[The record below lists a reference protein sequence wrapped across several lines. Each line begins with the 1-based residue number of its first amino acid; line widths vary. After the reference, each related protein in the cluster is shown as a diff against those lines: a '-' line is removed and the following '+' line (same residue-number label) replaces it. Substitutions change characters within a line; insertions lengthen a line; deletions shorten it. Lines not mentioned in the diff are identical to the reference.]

1 MNLYHDH
8 LEGTNAVS
16 FHLFTTQYHQVFSVS
31 GPAGD
36 DNEWGIEMIWL
47 KWLLLSFKLQGS
59 DASMSRPPSFDPR
72 RYKHG
77 RCSSKAFIDS
87 GDLNK
92 LTTTTALQSFLIK
105 LCYALDTEGQ
115 WGTWKGGLVRAH
127 RSALKNYTKLAFDS
141 HQIDLETL
149 APTLQRPMDSPS
161 SVASDSDGD
170 TNLIVPSETGSDSSE
185 DGEPVLEATADSSGT
200 VHPEVTSASPVAG
213 PQIYPVEE
221 ESNSDSD
228 TDFNYIINDESF
240 CDRYRRK
247 WGITLPE
254 VTLSALTESGQAESS
269 IEVPLQW
276 SYTGRSP
283 VISSSLA
290 DTPCATLG
298 IQGILDQLNTTL
310 GTSHT
315 LDTPSLSS
323 LLNDCIEKNDD
334 FGTAYAHLRPVWK
347 TDGKS
352 DMRNELSRYEEKD
365 KEQREKALVGNQII
379 CPRLQPRRV
388 WDLYS
393 NRVIPSWIID
403 QLSLSWCSYDT
414 TKLLPISHA
423 WVDEKDH
430 VDVWTS
436 INGREWP
443 VPIPKGS
450 SLELIRIEMLNM
462 GVEYTWLDV
471 LCLRQ
476 KGGLQENL
484 RVEEWKLDVPTI
496 GEVYDDAKVVIYL
509 SGLGQP
515 LSLKD
520 GDLDSD
526 QCWFR
531 RAWTVQEVG
540 RWNKIIAGDTP
551 DGPMHARIIDKE
563 GNYETDLL
571 TRFHKQ
577 LKSVQEGRGLF
588 GRLAE
593 MQKRVSTNPVDRV
606 AGLAFPL
613 YSSTIPAYHES
624 ESLEDA
630 WTALV
635 DAMEPV
641 MRADFLFGYSEA
653 GLGCKKWRPTWKQV
667 MTEPLPDYASYYDDD
682 VKYNK
687 ETGEDW
693 YEGYCIEKGLVQG
706 LDVGSAEGC
715 DRCGELVVKD
725 ANGIAHTFKI
735 HVTHQC
741 LIPEDV
747 YILLGD
753 LLQQTWAVGRRL
765 PGQKFKKVSVFMIDS
780 LKEIQR
786 LKDLDVSPMSH
797 NVLV

>member
-1 MNLYHDH
+1 
-8 LEGTNAVS
+8 
-16 FHLFTTQYHQVFSVS
+16 
-31 GPAGD
+31 
-36 DNEWGIEMIWL
+36 
-47 KWLLLSFKLQGS
+47 
-59 DASMSRPPSFDPR
+59 
-72 RYKHG
+72 
-77 RCSSKAFIDS
+77 
-87 GDLNK
+87 
-92 LTTTTALQSFLIK
+92 
-105 LCYALDTEGQ
+105 
-115 WGTWKGGLVRAH
+115 
-127 RSALKNYTKLAFDS
+127 
-141 HQIDLETL
+141 
-149 APTLQRPMDSPS
+149 MDSPP
-161 SVASDSDGD
+161 SVASVADGN
-170 TNLIVPSETGSDSSE
+170 TNLIAPSETVEEALTGSDFSE
-185 DGEPVLEATADSSGT
+185 DGESALGAAADSSAT
-200 VHPEVTSASPVAG
+200 MRPEVPSALSAAD
-213 PQIYPVEE
+213 PQIDPADE
-221 ESNSDSD
+221 ESNSDAD
-228 TDFNYIINDESF
+228 TDSNVRNYIFNESF

-254 VTLSALTESGQAESS
+254 VTLSAFTETGQVESS
-269 IEVPLQW
+269 IKVPLQQ
-276 SYTGRSP
+276 SYIGRSP

-290 DTPCATLG
+290 NTPCATLG
-298 IQGILDQLNTTL
+298 IQGVLDQLNATL

-323 LLNDCIEKNDD
+323 LLNECIEKNND
-334 FGTAYAHLRPVWK
+334 FGMAYALLRPVWK

-352 DMRNELSRYEEKD
+352 DMQNELSRHEEKD
-365 KEQREKALVGNQII
+365 KEQRENALVGNQIVNPDLP
-379 CPRLQPRRV
+379 PRCV

-393 NRVIPSWIID
+393 NRVMPSWIID
-403 QLSLSWCSYDT
+403 GLTISQFRNGT
-414 TKLLPISHA
+414 ANLLPISHA
-423 WVDEKDH
+423 WVDKKDRM
-430 VDVWTS
+430 DVWTS
-436 INGREWP
+436 INGKEWP
-443 VPIPKGS
+443 VPIPKGA
-450 SLELIRIEMLNM
+450 SLELIRIEMLNL

-476 KGGLQENL
+476 KGGLQEDL

-496 GEVYDDAKVVIYL
+496 GYVYDWTKVAIYL

-526 QCWFR
+526 QCWFQH
-531 RAWTVQEVG
+531 AWTVQEVG
-540 RWNKIIAGDTP
+540 SFHRIIAGDTP
-551 DGPMHARIIDKE
+551 DGPMHARPIDE
-563 GNYETDLL
+563 DGNYETDLL

-577 LKSVQEGRGLF
+577 LKSVEENRGLF
-588 GRLAE
+588 GILAK
-593 MQKRVSTNPVDRV
+593 MQKQVSTNPVDRV

-613 YSSTIPAYHES
+613 GPMTIPAYHES
-624 ESLEDA
+624 ESLENA

-635 DAMEPV
+635 DAMHSE
-641 MRADFLFGYSEA
+641 MRVDFLFGYPEA

-715 DRCGELVVKD
+715 DQCGELVVKD